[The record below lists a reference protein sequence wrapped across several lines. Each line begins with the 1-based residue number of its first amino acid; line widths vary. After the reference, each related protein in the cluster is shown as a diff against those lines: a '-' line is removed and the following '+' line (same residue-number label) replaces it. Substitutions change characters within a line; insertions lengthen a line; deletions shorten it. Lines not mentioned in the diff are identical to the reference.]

1 MKYMFDFKVSD
12 KDREEHWGYTFLDGI
27 TFEAR
32 DNEEAM
38 KVAYRYN
45 EEVCGGDLPDILD
58 HVYHVD
64 EKGESWKIV

>member
-1 MKYMFDFKVSD
+1 MKYMFDFGVSD

-45 EEVCGGDLPDILD
+45 EEVCGGDVPDILD

-64 EKGESWKIV
+64 ERGESWKII

>member
-1 MKYMFDFKVSD
+1 MKYMFDFRVSD

-45 EEVCGGDLPDILD
+45 EEVCGGDVPDILD
-58 HVYHVD
+58 HVYYVD